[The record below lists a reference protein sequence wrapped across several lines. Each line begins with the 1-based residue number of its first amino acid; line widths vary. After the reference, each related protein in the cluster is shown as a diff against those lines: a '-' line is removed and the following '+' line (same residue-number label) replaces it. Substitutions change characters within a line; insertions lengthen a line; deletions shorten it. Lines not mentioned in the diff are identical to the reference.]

1 VHFRREPNK
10 SEWNSRKRLAR
21 GLDRVKTMQCYQHQ
35 HCSRCIQFPKPERER
50 EPTVTRVLLREHRA
64 TFLADACRIT
74 TGRAFGKQ
82 GGRFEHL
89 DLAYREVWLFKSRHE
104 ATGTGD
110 SDYLAQVR
118 SQIDTGGG

>member
-1 VHFRREPNK
+1 MEFSETARDRPGSRENNAVLPASALQQMHSVAK
-10 SEWNSRKRLAR
+10 L
-21 GLDRVKTMQCYQHQ
+21 
-35 HCSRCIQFPKPERER
+35 ERER
-50 EPTVTRVLLREHRA
+50 EPTVAHVLRRA
-64 TFLADACRIT
+64 TFLADARRITT

-89 DLAYREVWLFKSRHE
+89 DLAYREVWLFKPRHE

-118 SQIDTGGG
+118 LQIDTGGG